1 MPHCPVL
8 PCPSHASIAPL
19 DSSLAK
25 VVAEATLLIAS
36 TDIEVPNCT
45 RQLKVRKQE
54 KKTDPSARAG
64 GLHRKQTVERK
75 QARPKTYHKANATN
89 ETDVVR
95 HVVDITNNSST
106 EPLSRRHVLEDRAA
120 VPCGQAHCIDC
131 GMRTDDIHK
140 LSTVGTMYL
149 RRFWLRDG
157 RSHDS
162 ILASLRYPA

>member
-1 MPHCPVL
+1 MQAQQTEMLRESPL
-8 PCPSHASIAPL
+8 PSKATKP
-19 DSSLAK
+19 
-25 VVAEATLLIAS
+25 AEH
-36 TDIEVPNCT
+36 E
-45 RQLKVRKQE
+45 Q
-54 KKTDPSARAG
+54 
-64 GLHRKQTVERK
+64 
-75 QARPKTYHKANATN
+75 KANATN

-95 HVVDITNNSST
+95 HVMDITNNSSS